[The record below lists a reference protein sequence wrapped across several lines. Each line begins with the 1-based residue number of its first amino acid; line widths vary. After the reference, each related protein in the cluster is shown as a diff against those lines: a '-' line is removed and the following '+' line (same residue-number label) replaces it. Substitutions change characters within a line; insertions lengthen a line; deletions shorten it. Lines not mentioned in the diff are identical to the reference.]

1 MPSGGARIG
10 AGRPSKLTPTL
21 QKALCGYLERGH
33 TIEGATGLVGIHRDT
48 YFSWM
53 DRGNSARTLRDQGK
67 PVPRLELPY
76 MTFADAVG
84 LARNHG
90 EGWLTEQV
98 LEAAEG
104 GAKDKHLK
112 RWQAYMTM
120 LERTRSDRWRRRAAA
135 EFVAQK
141 DAAPAMFT
149 FDPEK
154 LSTDELAELGVLL
167 AKAAPTVED

>member
-10 AGRPSKLTPTL
+10 AGRPSKLTPQL
-21 QKALCGYLERGH
+21 SAKLCHYLERGH
-33 TIEGATGLVGIHRDT
+33 TIEGATGMVGIHRDT
-48 YFSWM
+48 YYGWIEH
-53 DRGNSARTLRDQGK
+53 GHAARVLRAQGR
-67 PVPRLELPY
+67 PVPRAELPY
-76 MTFADAVG
+76 LAFTDAAE
-84 LARNHG
+84 LARNYG
-90 EGWLTEQV
+90 EGWLFEQM

-112 RWQAYMTM
+112 RWQAYMTA

-167 AKAAPTVED
+167 AKAAPTAED